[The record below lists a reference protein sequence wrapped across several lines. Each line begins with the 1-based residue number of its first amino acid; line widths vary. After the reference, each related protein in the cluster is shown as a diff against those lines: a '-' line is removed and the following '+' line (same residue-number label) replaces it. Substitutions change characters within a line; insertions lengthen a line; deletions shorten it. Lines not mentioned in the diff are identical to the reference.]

1 MSGRAEEAIGIIKG
15 IIACDPDITD
25 AYYSLG
31 NICFKERRFRL
42 CLKSLRGLAYN
53 GNVIKKA
60 LLAVIFIVMSLAGLV
75 LSFSTQRSIKDLPG
89 NYRKWL
95 EEEVVYIITPK
106 EKEVFL
112 KLENDR
118 ERELFIG
125 AFWKQRDP
133 NPNTPENEFK
143 KEHFRRI
150 AYANQWFGRDSPGP
164 GWRSAMGRI
173 YIMLGEANAVEKFEN
188 LTEVFPTIIW
198 FYEGKMEYG
207 LPNAFNVVFF
217 KPQGDVEWKL
227 YTPIRYGPQALL
239 IQYAGDQTDYAAAY
253 QQLMG
258 IEPAIASVSLSL
270 IPGESSQAI
279 PSPSIASEILI
290 QSKIPSA
297 PREKVKDAYAENF
310 FKYKDTVGVEYTANF
325 IDNDFSASVIR
336 DASGTSFVHY
346 LIEPRRFSLEREGNR
361 FYTTLQ
367 INILV
372 SDPKGLPVFQDEK
385 SIPVEL
391 TGDQV
396 EKIKDRLF
404 SFQDLFPLV
413 AGTYRVNIL
422 VKNMVSK
429 EFTSAETQVTV
440 PAAAGP
446 GIEPLILANRLI
458 ENSSYRGMNKP
469 YLIRE
474 VQLVP
479 SPRNDFGRADTL
491 HVFCQVTG
499 LTEALKAGG
508 SLEFTIADDAR
519 TAYTAKKPLT
529 AYPKVPD
536 IFEAIPLTSLEPS
549 IYKLRV
555 ALLDADGR
563 EVGAREAQFFVSLA
577 EALPR
582 PFIMSRPLPPS
593 GDPVF
598 ANILGNQLLNNKDL
612 AGAGPLLEKAYK
624 DDPASVR
631 YALDYCKW
639 LFATGDPAAV
649 LRIGEPFMKG
659 PRRADFAGLL
669 GQASQAAGD
678 PDTAIAYYQEYLAH
692 FGTNINVMNSIGEC
706 QIKLGR
712 NAEALAILEK
722 SLQLSPNQEKIR
734 KLVESLKASK

>member
-1 MSGRAEEAIGIIKG
+1 MPIPSTAAGALVK
-15 IIACDPDITD
+15 PP
-25 AYYSLG
+25 
-31 NICFKERRFRL
+31 
-42 CLKSLRGLAYN
+42 GLAYN
-53 GNVIKKA
+53 TVVKRNP
-60 LLAVIFIVMSLAGLV
+60 LLAAALVVLFLPSLGL
-75 LSFSTQRSIKDLPG
+75 SAPPQRSVKDLPD

-95 EEEVVYIITPK
+95 QEEVVYIITPK

-118 ERELFIG
+118 ERELFIE

-173 YIMLGEANAVEKFEN
+173 YIMLGEANAIEKFEN
-188 LTEVFPTIIW
+188 LTEIYPTVIW

-217 KPQGDVEWKL
+217 KPEGDAEWKL

-239 IQYAGDQTDYAAAY
+239 IQYAGDQTDYVAAY
-253 QQLMG
+253 QELMG

-270 IPGESSQAI
+270 IPGESSMAI

-297 PREKVKDAYAENF
+297 PREKVKDSYAENF
-310 FKYKDTVGVEYTANF
+310 YKYKDSVGVEYTANF
-325 IDNDFSASVIR
+325 IDSDFSASVIR
-336 DASGTSFVHY
+336 DASGMSFVHY
-346 LIEPRRFSLEREGNR
+346 LIEPRKFSLEREGNR

-367 INILV
+367 VNILV
-372 SDPKGLPVFQDEK
+372 SDPKGSPVFQDDK

-396 EKIKDRLF
+396 EKMKGRLF

-413 AGTYRVNIL
+413 AGTYRLNIL
-422 VKNMVSK
+422 IKNMVSK
-429 EFTSAETQVTV
+429 EFTSAETRVTV
-440 PAAAGP
+440 PAAPGP
-446 GIEPLILANRLI
+446 GIEPLVLANRLI

-479 SPRNDFGRADTL
+479 SPRNDFGRADIL

-499 LTEALKAGG
+499 LTEALRAGG
-508 SLEFTIADDAR
+508 SLEFTIADDMK
-519 TAYTAKKPLT
+519 TAYTVKKALT

-536 IFEAIPLTSLEPS
+536 IFEAIPLASLAPS

-563 EVGAREAQFFVSLA
+563 EVGAREAQFLVSLA
-577 EALPR
+577 ETLPR
-582 PFIMSRPLPPS
+582 PFVMSRPLPPS

-598 ANILGNQLLNNKDL
+598 ANILGNQLLNKKEFRE
-612 AGAGPLLEKAYK
+612 AGPLLEKAYK
-624 DDPASVR
+624 ADPASTR
-631 YALDYCKW
+631 YARDYCKW
-639 LFATGDPAAV
+639 LFASGDPAAV
-649 LRIGEPFMKG
+649 LRVGEPFMKG
-659 PRRADFAGLL
+659 PRRAEFTGLL

-678 PDTAIAYYQEYLAH
+678 PETAIVYYQEYLAR

-706 QIKLGR
+706 HLSLGR

-734 KLVESLKASK
+734 TLVESLKAKK

>member
-1 MSGRAEEAIGIIKG
+1 MLEK
-15 IIACDPDITD
+15 PQ
-25 AYYSLG
+25 
-31 NICFKERRFRL
+31 
-42 CLKSLRGLAYN
+42 GLAYN
-53 GNVIKKA
+53 ASVKRNS
-60 LLAVIFIVMSLAGLV
+60 LLAAALVV
-75 LSFSTQRSIKDLPG
+75 LSFPSLGLSAPPDRSVKDLPG
-89 NYRKWL
+89 NHRKWL

-112 KLENDR
+112 KLDNDR
-118 ERELFIG
+118 ERELFIE

-150 AYANQWFGRDSPGP
+150 SYANQWLGRDSPGP
-164 GWRSAMGRI
+164 GWRTAMGRI
-173 YIMLGEANAVEKFEN
+173 YIMLGEPNSIDRFEN
-188 LTEVFPTIIW
+188 LTEVVPTIIW
-198 FYEGKMEYG
+198 FYEGKMEAG

-217 KPQGDVEWKL
+217 KREGTAEWTL
-227 YTPIRYGPQALL
+227 YSPIKYGPQALL

-253 QQLMG
+253 RELMG

-270 IPGESSQAI
+270 IPGESSMGI
-279 PSPSIASEILI
+279 PSPSIAFEILI

-310 FKYKDTVGVEYTANF
+310 YKYKDSVGVEYTANY

-336 DASGTSFVHY
+336 DASGISFVHY

-361 FYTTLQ
+361 YYTTLQ
-367 INILV
+367 VNILV
-372 SDPKGLPVFQDEK
+372 SDPKGSPVFQDEK

-396 EKIKDRLF
+396 EKLRGRLF

-429 EFTSAETQVTV
+429 EFTSAETRITV
-440 PAAAGP
+440 PAAPGP
-446 GIEPLILANRLI
+446 GIESLILANRLT

-474 VQLVP
+474 IQLVP

-491 HVFCQVTG
+491 HVFCQITG
-499 LTEALKAGG
+499 LDEALKAGG
-508 SLEFTIADDAR
+508 SLEFTIADDVK
-519 TAYTAKKPLT
+519 TAYAAKKALAT
-529 AYPKVPD
+529 YPKFPD
-536 IFEAIPLTSLEPS
+536 IFEAIPLASLAPS

-555 ALLDADGR
+555 ALFDADGR
-563 EVGAREAQFFVSLA
+563 EVGAREAQFLVSLA
-577 EALPR
+577 ESLPR
-582 PFIMSRPLPPS
+582 PFVMSRPLPPS

-598 ANILGNQLLNNKDL
+598 ANILGNQLLNIKEL
-612 AGAGPLLEKAYK
+612 AAAGPLLEKAYK
-624 DDPASVR
+624 ADPASVR

-639 LFATGDPAAV
+639 LFASGDPAAV
-649 LRIGEPFMKG
+649 LRVGEPFMKG
-659 PRRADFAGLL
+659 PTRAEFSGLL

-678 PDTAIAYYQEYLAH
+678 PETAIAYYQEYLAR
-692 FGTNINVMNSIGEC
+692 FGTNINVMNAIGEC
-706 QIKLGR
+706 HIKLGR

-722 SLQLSPNQEKIR
+722 SLELSPNQEKIR
-734 KLVESLKASK
+734 KLVESLKAKK